1 MYKITTRV
9 SDVETG
15 AEYSKVCISDHFPTV
30 PEQRAL
36 EKKVTEWYKKYHGV
50 AKKCT
55 PRYQV
60 STGFSQIDTLDD
72 ILREW

>member
-1 MYKITTRV
+1 MYKITVRV
-9 SDVETG
+9 SDAETG
-15 AEYSKVCISDHFPTV
+15 AEYSKTCISDRFPSV

-36 EKKVTEWYKKYHGV
+36 EKKITEWYKKYYGV

-55 PRYQV
+55 PKYYV